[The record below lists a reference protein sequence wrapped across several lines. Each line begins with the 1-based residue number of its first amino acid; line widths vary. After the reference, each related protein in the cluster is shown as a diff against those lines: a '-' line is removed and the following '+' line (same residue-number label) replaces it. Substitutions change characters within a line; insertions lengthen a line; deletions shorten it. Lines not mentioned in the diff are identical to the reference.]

1 MSNIKTLAV
10 ERLVKQL
17 ENMGCQFKIITEDGD
32 EFGTLVVASDK
43 PKTTRVYNR
52 YVKETN
58 YIELLKDI
66 KVGESVFVAAGTA
79 PLDGVQ
85 SVCSSYMVMNFGK
98 GTYMTVQ
105 HADRN
110 GVEVLRLE

>member
-1 MSNIKTLAV
+1 MSNIKTIAI
-10 ERLVKQL
+10 ERIAKQL
-17 ENMGCQFKIITEDGD
+17 ENLGCQFKVITEDGA
-32 EFGTLVVASDK
+32 EFGALHVMDK
-43 PKTTRVYNR
+43 PKSTRVHNR

-58 YIELLKDI
+58 YIELLKNI
-66 KVGESVFVAAGTA
+66 GVGEAVFVPAGTA

-85 SVCSSYMVMNFGK
+85 SVCSSYMVLNFGK

-105 HADRN
+105 HPDRN

>member
-1 MSNIKTLAV
+1 MSTIKNLAI
-10 ERLVKQL
+10 ERITRQL
-17 ENMGCQFKIITEDGD
+17 ENLGCQFKVITEDGA
-32 EFGTLVVASDK
+32 EFGTLQVLDK
-43 PKTTRVYNR
+43 PKSTRVYMR
-52 YVKETN
+52 FAKETN

-66 KVGESVFVAAGTA
+66 KAGESVFVPAGTA
-79 PLDGVQ
+79 PLDGLQ
-85 SVCSSYMVMNFGK
+85 SVCSSFMITNFGK